1 MIQRLL
7 TTQRRLATC
16 FPVLLLVAVC
26 SVVASGQTAPAPISL
41 GAPDRPENR
50 QHSSFEEEMRAKRQ
64 IEATDKAHKEN
75 LTKARNLATIGA
87 MLFSSYKVKKHLDRT
102 DLKSLEKAE
111 KLAKSIREAA
121 GGSNDECE
129 IEDRPTDLG
138 AAITQLSE
146 RTEAL
151 KTRVEKTPKHVV
163 SAAVIDEANVLLE
176 LIRIVRSMQPKV

>member
-7 TTQRRLATC
+7 TTQRRLAKG
-16 FPVLLLVAVC
+16 FPVLLLVLVC
-26 SVVASGQTAPAPISL
+26 SVVASGQNAPAPISL
-41 GAPDRPENR
+41 GTPENR
-50 QHSSFEEEMRAKRQ
+50 QRSSFEEEMRAKRQ

-138 AAITQLSE
+138 AALTQLSE
-146 RTEAL
+146 RTESL